1 MSKEVVVQ
9 ELEQWITDEAFVP
22 DRERLQGIQDRFNE
36 LQEADEKAALELH
49 LQSGEEESTFSYT
62 PSKEDARFKELLSIY
77 HDKRKALDLERRKDE
92 ANNLSEKKALVVEL
106 NALIQDEENIGKA
119 YQRFDAIKQKWN
131 ELGPVPNEARRD
143 LQAEY
148 SRLIEQFYYNIK
160 IYRELQI
167 NDLKKNQ
174 ELKEAIIDKI
184 KLLAD
189 EKSINQVDFLIHQ
202 YLDEWDQI
210 GPTFREEWDKIRES
224 FREEMGKVFDRIREH
239 RKAIKDEH
247 HKNLEA
253 KEALI
258 KKVQALAAEEMSD
271 VQEVQKRSRAVID
284 VQKEWKKLGY
294 AGRGKNDKVWKSFRA
309 ACDEYFSKRDRFMEA
324 SNAELKD
331 IREKKKAL
339 IEKAKSIYQGED
351 HKQIADTLKGMQRE
365 WKQTGKLLPH
375 EEYKLFKEF
384 RKYCDAFFNR
394 KKEAADAAIKEAKQ
408 HLEQKESLLKQFEET
423 LEKGIKEQGEAAIAE
438 WQEAWGKIGA
448 VPNKLRGKIEKQFE
462 DLVANAYR
470 SIGVSKEDLVQKQF
484 DAKLDRLSNANHAD
498 DALLREKRAVI
509 DKIKAAQTNLAQEES
524 KMDFFKYSDDSNPL
538 KKELMNRIDGV
549 KEEIEALRQQ
559 KKQIDLTIKQ
569 MKEEEKASESEEQA
583 SEEASDQA

>member
-1 MSKEVVVQ
+1 MSKESVVQ
-9 ELEQWITDEAFVP
+9 ELEQWITDEAFSP
-22 DRERLQGIQDRFNE
+22 DRERLQGIQERFNE
-36 LQEADEKAALELH
+36 LQEADEKAALEEH
-49 LQSGEEESTFSYT
+49 LKSGEEEVSFSYS
-62 PSKEDARFKELLSIY
+62 PSTEDARFKALLGIY
-77 HDKRKALDLERRKDE
+77 HDKRKALDQQRKKVE
-92 ANNLSEKKALVVEL
+92 ANNLSEKKALVEEL

-131 ELGPVPNEARRD
+131 ELGPVPNADRRD

-174 ELKEAIIDKI
+174 ELKEEVIEKI

-224 FREEMGKVFDRIREH
+224 FREEVGKVFDRIREH

-247 HKNLEA
+247 QKNLEA

-258 KKVQALAAEEMSD
+258 EQVEALAAEEMSD

-284 VQKEWKKLGY
+284 LQKEWKKIGY
-294 AGRGKNDKVWKSFRA
+294 AGRGKNDKVWKSFRT
-309 ACDEYFSKRDRFMEA
+309 ACDEYFGKRDRFMEA
-324 SNAELKD
+324 SNAELKEV
-331 IREKKKAL
+331 REKKKQL
-339 IEKAKSIYQGED
+339 IERAKSIHQGDD

-365 WKQTGKLLPH
+365 WKQSGKLLPH

-394 KKEAADAAIKEAKQ
+394 KKQAADEAIKEAKENLAKKEGM
-408 HLEQKESLLKQFEET
+408 LEQFEKT
-423 LEKGIKEQGEAAIAE
+423 LEKGIKAEGEAAIAE
-438 WQEAWGKIGA
+438 WQSAWGKIGG
-448 VPNKLRGKIEKQFE
+448 VPSKLRGKIEKQFE
-462 DLVANAYR
+462 DLIAKAYE
-470 SIGVSKEDLVQKQF
+470 SLGVSKEDLVQKQF
-484 DAKLDRLSNANHAD
+484 DAKLDRLSNAQHAD

-509 DKIKAAQTNLAQEES
+509 DKIKAAQTSLAQEES

-538 KKELMNRIDGV
+538 KKELMNRIEAV
-549 KEEIEALRQQ
+549 KEDIEGLRQQ

-569 MKEEEKASESEEQA
+569 RREEEKQSNAEKNEEEASESAE
-583 SEEASDQA
+583 